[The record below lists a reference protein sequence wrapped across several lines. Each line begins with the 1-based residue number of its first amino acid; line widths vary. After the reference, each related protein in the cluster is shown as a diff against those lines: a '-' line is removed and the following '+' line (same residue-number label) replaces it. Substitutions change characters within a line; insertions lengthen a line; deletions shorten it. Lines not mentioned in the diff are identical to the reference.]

1 MTDRPTGVGWRI
13 QAGLVVFVASLGWPV
28 LLPILPL
35 LGASGATVATFGA
48 IMAVAA
54 EIMLLAGAAV
64 AGKEGF
70 ALIKSRVF
78 GLLKTLGPPKEVGRT
93 RYSVGLVLFTFPL
106 LFGWASPYLGRHI
119 PGFSEHPLAYA
130 VSGDVLLLT
139 SLFVLGGDFWDK
151 LRALF
156 VHGARA
162 VFPEKG

>member
-1 MTDRPTGVGWRI
+1 MTEGQTGVGWRVK
-13 QAGLVVFVASLGWPV
+13 AGFVVFVASLAWPV

-35 LGASGATVATFGA
+35 LGASGATVAAFAA

-54 EIMLLAGAAV
+54 EIMLLAGAAL

-78 GLLKTLGPPKEVGRT
+78 GFLKTLGPPKGVSRA
-93 RYSVGLVLFTFPL
+93 RYSMGLVLFTLPL
-106 LFGWASPYLGRHI
+106 LFGWASPYFGHHI
-119 PGFSEHPLAYA
+119 PGFDEHPLTFATA
-130 VSGDVLLLT
+130 GDVVLLI

-162 VFPEKG
+162 VFPETR